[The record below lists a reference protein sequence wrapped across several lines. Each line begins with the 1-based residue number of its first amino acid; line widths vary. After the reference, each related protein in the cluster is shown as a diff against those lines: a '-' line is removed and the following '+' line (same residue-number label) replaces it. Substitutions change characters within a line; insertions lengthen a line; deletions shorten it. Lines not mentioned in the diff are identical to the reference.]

1 MAMEDERDFDF
12 SDDDAARD
20 SMKEFI
26 RDNFSEHL
34 EGLDDLFEQPNWY
47 ERLSEALEDQVQE
60 TARELPENLRKLRK
74 MLERFK

>member
-1 MAMEDERDFDF
+1 MDDERDFDF
-12 SDDDAARD
+12 SDNKSART

-26 RDNFSEHL
+26 RENFSEHL

-60 TARELPENLRKLRK
+60 TARELPENIRRLRK
-74 MLERFK
+74 MLERFQ

>member
-1 MAMEDERDFDF
+1 MDDDERDFDF
-12 SDDDAARD
+12 SDNESARE

-26 RDNFSEHL
+26 QENFSEHL

-47 ERLSEALEDQVQE
+47 ERLAEALEDRVQE

-74 MLERFK
+74 MLERFN